1 MLATGFKWKIC
12 IDMTWDRSQIT
23 ALAPDAASIKAASK
37 LTSVAKWPLLEYSER
52 AVWGHCQGSGKKPY
66 LTTIDLSE
74 PAFKC
79 SCPSRKF
86 PCKHALALFVLYAE
100 QQQDFSQNDSPDWVS
115 DWLSSRDK
123 RQETK
128 AKKQTSAKPVDEKAQ
143 QKRAAERAQSAANA
157 VTDLKL
163 WLGDMLHSGL
173 AEVVAQPYSYWQ
185 QMSKRMVDAKAV
197 GLANRVKRLGEIAA
211 SGSDGLSMLSLSIGQ
226 LNLLLN
232 AYERLE
238 SLPNDIQQDVRQVI
252 GFTINEQQLI
262 AEQTALED
270 KWLVLSRLR
279 YAENNLIN
287 QMTWLQSCSDGR
299 TAMVLE
305 FAHRSALGSLS
316 NFLAGAVLSGS
327 FYYYP
332 SASPVRGRF
341 VGNVTVNKDS
351 NQSSLPVKTF
361 SLGEMLNDF
370 AKQKTLNPWF
380 ENQCYCLSNVAFSM
394 QAIMPDLPK
403 LPIMTDCS
411 DESSKTLMAT
421 IKHCDWWRLLALSGG
436 MPVTAA
442 VSFDGMKVR
451 PLGVWVG
458 EVFYH
463 LAEAEQS
470 Q

>member
-1 MLATGFKWKIC
+1 MYG
-12 IDMTWDRSQIT
+12 
-23 ALAPDAASIKAASK
+23 
-37 LTSVAKWPLLEYSER
+37 V
-52 AVWGHCQGSGKKPY
+52 G
-66 LTTIDLSE
+66 
-74 PAFKC
+74 
-79 SCPSRKF
+79 
-86 PCKHALALFVLYAE
+86 
-100 QQQDFSQNDSPDWVS
+100 
-115 DWLSSRDK
+115 
-123 RQETK
+123 
-128 AKKQTSAKPVDEKAQ
+128 
-143 QKRAAERAQSAANA
+143 
-157 VTDLKL
+157 
-163 WLGDMLHSGL
+163 
-173 AEVVAQPYSYWQ
+173 VAQPYSYWQ